1 MNHDVGNHLAG
12 KPAAAVELLHAF
24 RRLVLA
30 AGECEER
37 VHPSEVAWADNRA
50 FATAFIK
57 SGRLDVSIDLPRQVD
72 HPALLQAFPTTKRV
86 VTHRLTFNS
95 PEQLDAEIGAWL
107 IEAHGRSLSPLGA
120 SPTPRPLTPSPAA
133 ASRCGGP
140 RP

>member
-1 MNHDVGNHLAG
+1 MNHDVGTYLAD
-12 KPAAAVELLHAF
+12 KPAAAVELFHTF

-37 VHPSEVAWADNRA
+37 VHPSEVAWADKRV

-57 SGRLDVSIDLPRQVD
+57 SGRLEIAIDLLRQVD

-107 IEAHGRSLSPLGA
+107 IEAHD
-120 SPTPRPLTPSPAA
+120 TV
-133 ASRCGGP
+133 GP
-140 RP
+140 GTR

>member
-57 SGRLDVSIDLPRQVD
+57 SGRLEVSIDLPRQVD

-86 VTHRLTFNS
+86 VTHRLPSTRQSNWTRRS
-95 PEQLDAEIGAWL
+95 GPGSLRPTA
-107 IEAHGRSLSPLGA
+107 GR
-120 SPTPRPLTPSPAA
+120 
-133 ASRCGGP
+133 
-140 RP
+140 